1 MRKLNKRAHFM
12 LNDAELAALKK
23 KSTEAGM
30 TMSAYLRKR
39 IMETT
44 IRERPNI
51 DWRPLTNRIEALGNE
66 VNEITRTVN
75 EHGVATEY
83 DVKSI
88 LGILRQVKAELAFL
102 SPYAHNKKEAGKE
115 TK

>member
-12 LNDAELAALKK
+12 LNDAELEALKK
-23 KSTEAGM
+23 KSAEAGM
-30 TMSAYLRKR
+30 TMSAWVRKR

-51 DWRPLTNRIEALGNE
+51 DWQSLAERVNALGNE

-83 DVKSI
+83 DVKLV
-88 LGILRQVKAELAFL
+88 LGILRRVRAEMEVLA
-102 SPYAHNKKEAGKE
+102 PYAHNKEESRKERK
-115 TK
+115 

>member
-12 LNDAELAALKK
+12 LNDAELEALKK
-23 KSTEAGM
+23 KSAETGM

-51 DWRPLTNRIEALGNE
+51 DWRSLSDRINTLGNE
-66 VNEITRTVN
+66 VNEITRSVH
-75 EHGVATEY
+75 ERGVATDY
-83 DVKSI
+83 DVKLV

-102 SPYAHNKKEAGKE
+102 APYAHNEKESGKE
-115 TK
+115 RK

>member
-23 KSTEAGM
+23 KSVEAGM

-51 DWRPLTNRIEALGNE
+51 DWRSLSDRINTLGNE
-66 VNEITRTVN
+66 VNEITRSVH
-75 EHGVATEY
+75 ERGVATDY
-83 DVKSI
+83 DVKLV
-88 LGILRQVKAELAFL
+88 LGILRQVKAEMEVLA
-102 SPYAHNKKEAGKE
+102 PYAHNEKESGKE
-115 TK
+115 CK

>member
-12 LNDAELAALKK
+12 LNEVELAALKK
-23 KSTEAGM
+23 KSAEAGM
-30 TMSAYLRKR
+30 TMSAWVRKR

-51 DWRPLTNRIEALGNE
+51 DWRYLAERVNALGNE

-83 DVKSI
+83 DVKRI

-102 SPYAHNKKEAGKE
+102 APYAHDKKEAGKE
-115 TK
+115 SK

>member
-23 KSTEAGM
+23 KSVEAGM

-51 DWRPLTNRIEALGNE
+51 DWRSLSDRINTLGN
-66 VNEITRTVN
+66 TVSAIPA
-75 EHGVATEY
+75 ATWMTGSPGPT
-83 DVKSI
+83 SI
-88 LGILRQVKAELAFL
+88 VQASSRCWKI
-102 SPYAHNKKEAGKE
+102 
-115 TK
+115 

>member
-23 KSTEAGM
+23 KSAEAGM

-51 DWRPLTNRIEALGNE
+51 DWRSLADRINTLGNE
-66 VNEITRTVN
+66 VNKITRSVH
-75 EHGVATEY
+75 ERGVATEY
-83 DVKSI
+83 DVKLV
-88 LGILRQVKAELAFL
+88 LGILRRVRAEMEVLA
-102 SPYAHNKKEAGKE
+102 PYAHNKEESRKERK
-115 TK
+115 

>member
-30 TMSAYLRKR
+30 TMSADLRKR

-75 EHGVATEY
+75 EPGVATEY
-83 DVKSI
+83 DVKRI

-102 SPYAHNKKEAGKE
+102 APYAHNKKEAGKE

>member
-12 LNDAELAALKK
+12 VNDAELAALKK
-23 KSTEAGM
+23 KSAEAGM

-51 DWRPLTNRIEALGNE
+51 DWRSLAERINALGNE
-66 VNEITRTVN
+66 VNEITRSVH
-75 EHGVATEY
+75 ERGVATEY
-83 DVKSI
+83 DVKLV
-88 LGILRQVKAELAFL
+88 LGILRQVKAEMEVLT
-102 SPYAHNKKEAGKE
+102 PYAHNEKEARKE
-115 TK
+115 RK

>member
-51 DWRPLTNRIEALGNE
+51 DWRSLAERVNALGNE

-102 SPYAHNKKEAGKE
+102 APYAHNKKESRKE
-115 TK
+115 RK

>member
-23 KSTEAGM
+23 KSVEAGM

-44 IRERPNI
+44 IRERPNR
-51 DWRPLTNRIEALGNE
+51 DWRSLADRINTLGNE

-83 DVKSI
+83 DVKRI

-102 SPYAHNKKEAGKE
+102 VPYAHDKKEAGKE
-115 TK
+115 SK

>member
-12 LNDAELAALKK
+12 LNEAELAALKK
-23 KSTEAGM
+23 KSAEAGM
-30 TMSAYLRKR
+30 TMSAWMRKR

-51 DWRPLTNRIEALGNE
+51 DWRSLAERVNALGNE

-83 DVKSI
+83 DVKRI
-88 LGILRQVKAELAFL
+88 LGILQQVKAELAFL
-102 SPYAHNKKEAGKE
+102 VPYAHNKKEAGKE
-115 TK
+115 SK

>member
-23 KSTEAGM
+23 KSVEAGM

-51 DWRPLTNRIEALGNE
+51 DWRSLSDRINTLGNE
-66 VNEITRTVN
+66 VNEITRSVH
-75 EHGVATEY
+75 ERGVATEY
-83 DVKSI
+83 DVKLV
-88 LGILRQVKAELAFL
+88 LGILRRVRAEMEVLA
-102 SPYAHNKKEAGKE
+102 PYAHNTEESRKERK
-115 TK
+115 

>member
-51 DWRPLTNRIEALGNE
+51 DWRSLADRINTLGNE

-75 EHGVATEY
+75 QSGVVTEY
-83 DVKSI
+83 DVKLV

-102 SPYAHNKKEAGKE
+102 TPYAHNKKESRKE
-115 TK
+115 RK